1 MQMQQSAPLA
11 YALPFGLRWALIAGF
26 AVLVPM
32 ALAKDTG
39 SKKSRPMPQDGIDV
53 VGRIALPTGSVT
65 ALVPTRHFSSDYV
78 YAEYDAG
85 KKVIIIDVTNP
96 GQPSVVTDLAY
107 PTNGSPNSIIAVAG
121 TSALAIGKQPSSM
134 AITPSQSVRIMSF
147 ADFEHPKVLRE
158 FSGVTAIGRD
168 DSRGLIFLADA
179 GGIWI
184 LQDHFAEDPAVE
196 AAYAKFVLYNR

>member
-1 MQMQQSAPLA
+1 MQMKQSTPFTWAM
-11 YALPFGLRWALIAGF
+11 PFGLRWALIWGLAAF
-26 AVLVPM
+26 SPM
-32 ALAKDTG
+32 GLAKDA
-39 SKKSRPMPQDGIDV
+39 SSRKPQPVPQDGIDV
-53 VGRIALPTGSVT
+53 VGRIALPAGSISG
-65 ALVPTRHFSSDYV
+65 LVPTRHFSSDYV
-78 YAEYDAG
+78 YAEYDNG

-107 PTNGSPNSIIAVAG
+107 PTNGSPNSVIAVAG
-121 TSALAIGKQPSSM
+121 TSALAIGKQPSSV

-179 GGIWI
+179 GGVWI

-196 AAYAKFVLYNR
+196 AAYANYVLYNR